1 MMYSKEISNDNRH
14 GCTYSTRPITNH
26 KTLTKMKTSDKL
38 LATVLLMGGVFFLS
52 LIKIVPSMDTTSTVM
67 AVCMS
72 GMMFFSVYLTYKF
85 NN

>member
-1 MMYSKEISNDNRH
+1 
-14 GCTYSTRPITNH
+14 
-26 KTLTKMKTSDKL
+26 MKTSDKL
-38 LATVLLMGGVFFLS
+38 LATVLFIGGVFFLS

-72 GMMFFSVYLTYKF
+72 GIMFFSAYLTYKF